1 MHPHMGPQYVRRSG
15 RNRIDRR
22 SDGIE
27 RTPRLVQV
35 MDEDAFGDSNAI
47 GQSVLPLGPNNLLT
61 LRSGWRSVPLYSI
74 HGDPLELSST

>member
-1 MHPHMGPQYVRRSG
+1 
-15 RNRIDRR
+15 
-22 SDGIE
+22 
-27 RTPRLVQV
+27 